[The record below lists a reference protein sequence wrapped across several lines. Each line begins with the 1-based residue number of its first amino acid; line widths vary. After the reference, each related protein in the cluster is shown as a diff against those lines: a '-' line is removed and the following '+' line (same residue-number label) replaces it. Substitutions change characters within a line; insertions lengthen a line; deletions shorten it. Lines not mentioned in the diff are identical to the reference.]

1 MAESDES
8 RRSSAPI
15 VAAGILLSRI
25 SGLAREMVFARFFG
39 TSVAADAW
47 AAASRMPNVL
57 QILLGEGTLSASFI
71 PEYSKLLEEGREE
84 DAGRL
89 AGAVFALLLAVAGG
103 LALLGVVL
111 APVLVSVFTPG
122 FDGLQRELTVRLV
135 RIIFPMAGIL
145 VLSAWSLGILNSH
158 RRFFI
163 PYVAPVVW
171 NAAMIAALL
180 VWGPVTGQ
188 PDLVILFGWAALL
201 GGGLQFLVQLPWV
214 LRLERSLKIRWADR
228 RFPPLRTTVSNAG
241 PAILGRGVVQVSSYI
256 DMFLASFLVAG
267 AVAGLRY
274 GLTLYMLPVSL
285 FGMSVAA
292 AELPEL
298 SRRRD
303 QAREVL
309 QQRVH
314 AGLRQIAFLVVPTA
328 VGYFVIGDVIIAA
341 LFERGDFQ
349 ASDTTWTHFIL
360 MGYAVGLIATT
371 GTRLFSSAYFALQDT
386 KTPAKFA
393 AVRVALAAAL
403 GATLMLLGRDIV
415 VAGKP
420 LSPAGLALG
429 SGLAAW
435 VEWYLLRRELRRRI
449 GRTLPPLGVLAR
461 MGGAAL
467 GASAAA
473 LALLAML
480 PGIGAILR
488 AGVTVALYATV
499 YFAIAAAL
507 GLPEVGRQLAR
518 IRRLFGPR

>member
-1 MAESDES
+1 MF
-8 RRSSAPI
+8 
-15 VAAGILLSRI
+15 
-25 SGLAREMVFARFFG
+25 FARFFG

-57 QILLGEGTLSASFI
+57 QVLLGEGTLSASFI
-71 PEYSKLLEEGREE
+71 PEYSKLLEDGRAEE
-84 DAGRL
+84 AGRL
-89 AGAVFALLLAVAGG
+89 AGAVFALLLALAGG
-103 LALLGVVL
+103 LALIGVVL
-111 APVLVSVFTPG
+111 APILVSVFTPG

-135 RIIFPMAGIL
+135 RVIFPMAGIL

-163 PYVAPVVW
+163 SYAAPVVW

-180 VWGPVTGQ
+180 LWGSNTAQ
-188 PDLVILFGWAALL
+188 PDLVIMFGWAALL

-214 LRLERSLKIRWADR
+214 LRLEKSLKIRWADR
-228 RFPPLRTTVSNAG
+228 RMPTFRTTVANAG

-274 GLTLYMLPVSL
+274 SLILYMLPVSL

-309 QQRVH
+309 RERVQG
-314 AGLRQIAFLVVPTA
+314 GLRRIAFLVVPTA
-328 VGYFVIGDVIIAA
+328 VGYVAIGNVLITA
-341 LFERGDFQ
+341 LFQRGDFD
-349 ASDTTWTHFIL
+349 ASDTVWTHFIL
-360 MGYAVGLIATT
+360 MGYTVGLIATT

-386 KTPAKFA
+386 RTPAKLA
-393 AVRVALAAAL
+393 AVRVVLAAGL
-403 GATLMLLGRDIV
+403 GGSLMLLGRGV
-415 VAGKP
+415 MVAGHP

-435 VEWYLLRRELRRRI
+435 VEWYLLRRELRHRI
-449 GRTLPPLGVLAR
+449 GRTLPPVGVLAR
-461 MGGAAL
+461 MLVAAGVAAAMAL
-467 GASAAA
+467 GLAAILPELHPVLRAVVILAGYVATYLAAA
-473 LALLAML
+473 S
-480 PGIGAILR
+480 
-488 AGVTVALYATV
+488 
-499 YFAIAAAL
+499 AL
-507 GLPEVGRQLAR
+507 GLPEVSQQWAR
-518 IRRLFGPR
+518 VRRLFGDPEGGT